1 MSSINSFYTFE
12 YSQPEAYR
20 FSHDSVFLARKVF
33 EFCSELYSKETLSSL
48 RGLDLCAGCGIVGLD
63 FIFHCKKAWNVTP
76 SSFDFIEVQDVYY
89 DHFQENL
96 RRLGSIDS
104 HLNFINKNYSEL
116 SSNRR
121 LGVATSQVESA
132 SASYISGYDLILC
145 NPPYFR
151 PGQGKMSPSEFKNRC
166 RFFIDS
172 DFNTLLKAIENSLN
186 PNGKSYVLLRN
197 LEEHGWNAFK
207 EAQSILSSSVK
218 IEKLEDIRGTGL
230 VRISSE

>member
-33 EFCSELYSKETLSSL
+33 ELCSELYSKETLSSL

-63 FIFHCKKAWNVTP
+63 FIFHCKKMWNLTP
-76 SSFDFIEVQDVYY
+76 NSFDFLEVQDVYY

-96 RRLGSIDS
+96 RRLGSVDS

-116 SSNRR
+116 KSSH
-121 LGVATSQVESA
+121 
-132 SASYISGYDLILC
+132 ISGYDLILC

-186 PNGKSYVLLRN
+186 PNGKAYVLLRN

-218 IEKLEDIRGTGL
+218 IEKLKDIRGTGL